1 MLQFM
6 IDYNLYGMSF
16 LHVPY
21 KLVRYRQKTRDAA
34 NEFSI
39 NGDTEIDDDVLRHI
53 DQTQILDRKID
64 RMSTSK
70 QEIDINAAVI
80 LNRLQISMTDE
91 ESEHANPGI
100 AFLWSD
106 ERGRRSKMDGTV
118 SFVVQHIK
126 MVDSK
131 WQFACLDFQ
140 PPPLI
145 TTQEPTQDRGIF
157 TPTESE
163 LFHQAALNRRL
174 EQIRTE
180 SPSTQSSDSFQL
192 LDQTLNRTA
201 TNRKFNL
208 NQFLQNSVYPA
219 EWMSSQT
226 TDTNEKNIFDA
237 SFLVDHLSSSK
248 SVNNHGSNEIS
259 FDRSQRWDSVQFDP
273 NETFVD
279 EELILNLTQKASNT
293 TLMNET
299 MNENEHEVLDIFEVL
314 EEDDQ
319 THDETLRI
327 DEDSALAPLSQRQQK
342 ESTHFS
348 QSKMNATDAQ
358 TSFEEEDSDDDL
370 LNEFSMSILE
380 CLPSEKN
387 E

>member
-1 MLQFM
+1 M
-6 IDYNLYGMSF
+6 
-16 LHVPY
+16 
-21 KLVRYRQKTRDAA
+21 
-34 NEFSI
+34 
-39 NGDTEIDDDVLRHI
+39 
-53 DQTQILDRKID
+53 
-64 RMSTSK
+64 
-70 QEIDINAAVI
+70 
-80 LNRLQISMTDE
+80 
-91 ESEHANPGI
+91 
-100 AFLWSD
+100 
-106 ERGRRSKMDGTV
+106 
-118 SFVVQHIK
+118 
-126 MVDSK
+126 
-131 WQFACLDFQ
+131 DFQ

-219 EWMSSQT
+219 EWMSSQS

-248 SVNNHGSNEIS
+248 SVNNHSSNEIS